1 MNDPIKPPH
10 VSQEDWQQATLLAL
24 QSGGALTLENQEYWL
39 KELQRFC
46 IAEERHKKSKM
57 SY

>member
-39 KELQRFC
+39 KELQRVK
-46 IAEERHKKSKM
+46 ALMGED
-57 SY
+57 